1 MQRLTAEWVGGG
13 LSFVISLTLAASMTW
28 VYYVDIQSY
37 SEPVILG
44 EVFPKLIGP
53 YLVPGYLIAL
63 NFLCIPMIYW
73 RDKRKAVALSE
84 HSQSIANVA
93 DIMTPS
99 PWRKTPDNIEDASAE
114 DSSSARPRDFRV
126 PENALHI
133 LTALGGGLGAFLSQQ
148 LFRHK
153 TSKQSFRT
161 FFYFTLIV
169 NAPVLYY
176 LWQTHTKWSTGA

>member
-1 MQRLTAEWVGGG
+1 MEQAGEIAVQFILVLAVLSFFMCGLLVAIGRIFMQRLTAQWVGRG
-13 LSFVISLTLAASMTW
+13 LGLAIAITLAASISW

-37 SEPVILG
+37 SGPLSTDDA
-44 EVFPKLIGP
+44 FPKLLGR
-53 YLVPGYLIAL
+53 YL
-63 NFLCIPMIYW
+63 
-73 RDKRKAVALSE
+73 
-84 HSQSIANVA
+84 ANVA

-99 PWRKTPDNIEDASAE
+99 PWGKTPDSIEDTSAE
-114 DSSSARPRDFRV
+114 NNSSARPRDFRV

-133 LTALGGGLGAFLSQQ
+133 LTALGGGLGAFLSQL

-169 NAPVLYY
+169 NAPVLYC
-176 LWQTHTKWSTGA
+176 LWQLQTMWSTGV